1 MSRAVITRTRAPL
14 QGAIVVPGDKSIS
27 HRRALLSLLVDG
39 DVHLAHFN
47 TGADCACTLECL
59 ERLGKTV
66 RRRGDAVTISGA
78 AECAPCSL
86 DCGNSG
92 TTARLLMGILAGRD
106 GHWTLTGDDSLSRR
120 PMERVA
126 EPLRRMGARIELTDG
141 GLPARI
147 TGARLRGIEYYSPVP
162 SAQVKSAVLLA
173 GLQADGATRFREPLL
188 TRDHTERIL
197 RVARDTD
204 GWIVLD
210 PEIVRVN
217 ATSLSARIP
226 GDPSSA
232 AFWIA
237 AALLV
242 PDSAVSV
249 HAMLANPTR
258 TACIEVLQ
266 DAGAQLVMEN
276 QSECDNESCAD
287 LSVRHGA
294 LRAFT
299 IRNPRAAQCL
309 DEIPVLAVLATQAS
323 GTSEF
328 RDVRELRVKESNRL
342 ELTVR
347 NLRRMGASVEQDGAR
362 MTVQGKATL
371 RGAEIETAGDHRLA
385 MAFAV
390 AGLAAEGRTVISHA
404 DCVSVSYP
412 EFWSELERVA
422 PGALTMEP

>member
-1 MSRAVITRTRAPL
+1 MSRAVIIRARAPL
-14 QGAIVVPGDKSIS
+14 LGTMTVPGDKSIS
-27 HRRALLSLLVDG
+27 HRRALLSLLVDNE
-39 DVHLAHFN
+39 VRLTHFN

-66 RRRGDAVTISGA
+66 GRQSDGVIISGA
-78 AECAPCSL
+78 AGCAPGLL

-92 TTARLLMGILAGRD
+92 TTARLLMGILAGRE
-106 GHWTLTGDDSLSRR
+106 GQWTLTGDDSLSRR

-126 EPLRRMGARIELTDG
+126 EPLRRMGAQIELTDG

-147 TGARLRGIEYYSPVP
+147 TGARLRGIEYHSPLP

-173 GLQADGATRFREPLL
+173 ALQAEGATRFREPFL

-197 RVARDTD
+197 RIARGTD

-210 PEIVRVN
+210 PDSVRVH
-217 ATSLSARIP
+217 ADSLSARIS

-242 PDSAVSV
+242 PDSAVNV
-249 HAMLANPTR
+249 DAVLANPTR
-258 TACIEVLQ
+258 VACIEVLQ
-266 DAGAQLVMEN
+266 DAGARLVMEN
-276 QSECDNESCAD
+276 QLERNNESCAD
-287 LSVRHGA
+287 FSARHGT

-323 GTSEF
+323 GASEF
-328 RDVRELRVKESNRL
+328 RDVGELRVKESNRL

-347 NLRRMGASVEQDGAR
+347 NLRRMGASVEQSGDR
-362 MTVQGKATL
+362 IMVQGEATL

-385 MAFAV
+385 MAFAI
-390 AGLAAEGRTVISHA
+390 AGLAAEGPTVIQNAESVA
-404 DCVSVSYP
+404 VSYP
-412 EFWSELERVA
+412 EFWSELERIA

>member
-1 MSRAVITRTRAPL
+1 MSHAVVIRARAPL
-14 QGAIVVPGDKSIS
+14 QGEIVVPGDKSIS
-27 HRRALLSLLVDG
+27 HRRALISLFVDS
-39 DVHLAHFN
+39 DVRLAHFN
-47 TGADCACTLECL
+47 TGTDCCRTLDCL
-59 ERLGKTV
+59 ARLGKTV
-66 RRRGDAVTISGA
+66 RRQGDNVTISGA
-78 AECAPCSL
+78 AKCAAASL

-92 TTARLLMGILAGRD
+92 TTARLLMGILAGRE
-106 GHWTLTGDDSLSRR
+106 GRWTLTGDDSLSRR

-126 EPLRRMGARIELTDG
+126 EPLRRMGARIELTNG
-141 GLPARI
+141 CLPARI
-147 TGARLRGIEYYSPVP
+147 MGTRLRGMEYRSPLP

-173 GLQADGATRFREPLL
+173 ALQADGATGFREPVL
-188 TRDHTERIL
+188 TRDHTERL
-197 RVARDTD
+197 LGLARDTD

-210 PEIVRVN
+210 PEIVRVD
-217 ATSLSARIP
+217 ADSLSAHIP

-242 PDSAVSV
+242 PESAVSV
-249 HAMLANPTR
+249 HAVLTNATR
-258 TACIEVLQ
+258 TAYIEVLQ

-287 LSVRHGA
+287 LSVRHGT

-309 DEIPVLAVLATQAS
+309 DEIPLLTVLATQAS

-328 RDVRELRVKESNRL
+328 RDLGELRVKESNRL
-342 ELTVR
+342 ELTVC
-347 NLRRMGASVEQDGAR
+347 NLRRMGASVEQDGDRIAV
-362 MTVQGKATL
+362 TGQGPL

-390 AGLAAEGRTVISHA
+390 AGLAADGRTAISHA
-404 DCVSVSYP
+404 ECVAVSYP
-412 EFWSELERVA
+412 EFWSELERLA
-422 PGALTMEP
+422 PGAVTVEP

>member
-1 MSRAVITRTRAPL
+1 
-14 QGAIVVPGDKSIS
+14 
-27 HRRALLSLLVDG
+27 
-39 DVHLAHFN
+39 
-47 TGADCACTLECL
+47 
-59 ERLGKTV
+59 
-66 RRRGDAVTISGA
+66 
-78 AECAPCSL
+78 
-86 DCGNSG
+86 
-92 TTARLLMGILAGRD
+92 MGILAGRE

-126 EPLRRMGARIELTDG
+126 EPLRRMGARIELTNG
-141 GLPARI
+141 GLPAQI
-147 TGARLRGIEYYSPVP
+147 TGARLRGIEYHSPLP

-173 GLQADGATRFREPLL
+173 ALQAEGATRFREPFL

-197 RVARDTD
+197 RIARGTD

-210 PEIVRVN
+210 PDGVRVN
-217 ATSLSARIP
+217 AASLSARIA

-249 HAMLANPTR
+249 HAVLSNPTR
-258 TACIEVLQ
+258 TACVEVLQ
-266 DAGAQLVMEN
+266 DAGSQIAMEN
-276 QSECDNESCAD
+276 KTECHREVCAD
-287 LSVRHGA
+287 LSVRHGT

-328 RDVRELRVKESNRL
+328 RDLGELRVKESNRL
-342 ELTVR
+342 DLTVR
-347 NLRRMGASVEQDGAR
+347 NLRRMGASVEQDGDRIAV
-362 MTVQGKATL
+362 TGQGPL

-390 AGLAAEGRTVISHA
+390 AGLAAEGRTVIPNA
-404 DCVSVSYP
+404 NCVAVSYP

-422 PGALTMEP
+422 PDALTMEP

>member
-1 MSRAVITRTRAPL
+1 MSRAVITKARSPL
-14 QGAIVVPGDKSIS
+14 RGTTTVPGDKSIS
-27 HRRALLSLLVDG
+27 HRRALLSLFVDG
-39 DVHLAHFN
+39 DVRLAHFN

-66 RRRGDAVTISGA
+66 AQRDDEVTISGA

-92 TTARLLMGILAGRD
+92 TTARLLMGILAGCE
-106 GHWTLTGDDSLSRR
+106 GQWTLTGDDSLSRR

-126 EPLRRMGARIELTDG
+126 EPLRRMGARIELTG
-141 GLPARI
+141 GRLPAQI
-147 TGARLRGIEYYSPVP
+147 TGARLRGIEYHSPLP

-173 GLQADGATRFREPLL
+173 ALQAEGATRFRESFL

-197 RVARDTD
+197 RIARGTD

-210 PEIVRVN
+210 PGSVRVH
-217 ATSLSARIP
+217 AASLSARIP

-242 PDSAVSV
+242 PDSAVKV
-249 HAMLANPTR
+249 DGVLANPTR
-258 TACIEVLQ
+258 VAYIEVLQ
-266 DAGAQLVMEN
+266 HAGAQLVMEN
-276 QSECDNESCAD
+276 QSERDNESCAD
-287 LSVRHGA
+287 LSVRHGT

-309 DEIPVLAVLATQAS
+309 DEIPALAVLATQAS

-328 RDVRELRVKESNRL
+328 RDVGELRVKESNRL
-342 ELTVR
+342 DLTAR
-347 NLRRMGASVEQDGAR
+347 NLRRMGASVEQDGDRIAV
-362 MTVQGKATL
+362 TGQGPL

-385 MAFAV
+385 MAFAI
-390 AGLAAEGRTVISHA
+390 AGLAAEGRTVIQNA
-404 DCVSVSYP
+404 ECVAVSYP

-422 PGALTMEP
+422 PGTVRVEP

>member
-1 MSRAVITRTRAPL
+1 VS
-14 QGAIVVPGDKSIS
+14 VPGDKSLS
-27 HRRALLSLLVDG
+27 HRRALVSLFVHDE
-39 DVHLAHFN
+39 VHLSHFN
-47 TGADCACTLECL
+47 TGNDCGCTLDCL

-66 RRRGDAVTISGA
+66 TRRGDEVVISGV

-92 TTARLLMGILAGRD
+92 TTARLLIGILAGRE

-141 GLPARI
+141 HLPARI
-147 TGARLRGIEYYSPVP
+147 TGATLRGIDYESPLP

-173 GLQADGATRFREPLL
+173 ALQAEGATRFREPLL

-197 RVARDTD
+197 RLTRDAN

-210 PEIVRVN
+210 PETVR
-217 ATSLSARIP
+217 ARAASLSAHIP

-242 PDSAVSV
+242 PDSVLKIDAV
-249 HAMLANPTR
+249 LADPTR
-258 TACIEVLQ
+258 TACIAVLQ
-266 DAGAQLVMEN
+266 EAGAQIAMEN
-276 QSECDNESCAD
+276 QSECESESCAD
-287 LSVRHGA
+287 WSAHHGG

-299 IRNPRAAQCL
+299 LRNPRAAQAL

-328 RDVRELRVKESNRL
+328 HDVGELRVKESNRL
-342 ELTVR
+342 ELIAR
-347 NLRRMGASVEQDGAR
+347 NLRRMGAGVEQSGDR
-362 MTVQGKATL
+362 LTVQGRATL

-385 MAFAV
+385 LAFAI
-390 AGLAAEGRTVISHA
+390 AGLVAEGRTVISRA
-404 DCVSVSYP
+404 DCVAVSYP
-412 EFWSELERVA
+412 EFWSEFERVA

>member
-1 MSRAVITRTRAPL
+1 MSHAVVIRARAPL
-14 QGAIVVPGDKSIS
+14 QGEIVVPGDKSIS
-27 HRRALLSLLVDG
+27 HRRALISLFVDS
-39 DVHLAHFN
+39 DVRLAHFN
-47 TGADCACTLECL
+47 TGTDCCRTLDCL

-66 RRRGDAVTISGA
+66 RRQGDNVTISGA
-78 AECAPCSL
+78 AECAAASL

-92 TTARLLMGILAGRD
+92 TTARLLMGILSGRE
-106 GHWTLTGDDSLSRR
+106 GCWTLTGDDSLSRR

-126 EPLRRMGARIELTDG
+126 EPLRRMGARIELTNG

-147 TGARLRGIEYYSPVP
+147 TGTRLRGIEYHSPLP

-173 GLQADGATRFREPLL
+173 ALQAEGATRFRESFL

-197 RVARDTD
+197 RIARGTD

-210 PEIVRVN
+210 PDSVRVD
-217 ATSLSARIP
+217 ADSLSAHIP
-226 GDPSSA
+226 GDFSSA

-242 PDSAVSV
+242 PESAVKVESV
-249 HAMLANPTR
+249 LANPTR

-266 DAGAQLVMEN
+266 DAGAQLAREN
-276 QSECDNESCAD
+276 QWECHRESCAD
-287 LSVRHGA
+287 ISIRHSS
-294 LRAFT
+294 LRAL
-299 IRNPRAAQCL
+299 NVGDLCAAQCL

-328 RDVRELRVKESNRL
+328 RDLGELRVKESNRL
-342 ELTVR
+342 DLTVR
-347 NLRRMGASVEQDGAR
+347 NLRRMGASVEQDGDRIAV
-362 MTVQGKATL
+362 TGQGPL

-385 MAFAV
+385 MAFAI
-390 AGLAAEGRTVISHA
+390 AGLTAQGPTVIQNA
-404 DCVSVSYP
+404 ECVVVSYP

-422 PGALTMEP
+422 PGTLTMEP